1 MLGRWGKWVKTL
13 RSINYKLSLYDRLP
27 AVKSSLYSLFHA
39 IVVLSQ
45 KHLLRFQS
53 INVIGELTYRLRR
66 YYCGARQQKNR
77 WKIRI
82 RCENRDKKSAKALA
96 ELTRFNNLRLVLD
109 VLARGWITRPSSKAL
124 RYLNSKH
131 TSRGIWKVSQQ
142 LGLVG
147 VYSYRPIDSGW
158 T

>member
-13 RSINYKLSLYDRLP
+13 WSINYKLSLYDPLP
-27 AVKSSLYSLFHA
+27 VVKYNLYFP
-39 IVVLSQ
+39 LSFDRTSVP
-45 KHLLRFQS
+45 KHLLLSQLSGRK
-53 INVIGELTYRLRR
+53 INVLIATV
-66 YYCGARQQKNR
+66 YYCICRTTKNCR
-77 WKIRI
+77 KIEI
-82 RCENRDKKSAKALA
+82 RRESCDKKSAKALA
-96 ELTRFNNLRLVLD
+96 ELTRFNNVRLVLD

-142 LGLVG
+142 LGLAG
-147 VYSYRPIDSGW
+147 VYSCRSIDSGW